1 MERTDGFAA
10 IGDYGLISD
19 QRTAALVAK
28 DGAIDWMC
36 APRFDDEPL
45 FSRLLDPAGGGA
57 CELHPTESFDVERC
71 YLEDTNVLQTTW
83 TTASGKVRV
92 TDALVVSEGI
102 QRFSELVRRVECLS
116 GQVELAWRVR
126 PRFGWAHVVPKV
138 RREQSG
144 FVLSHKDI
152 ELLVQSFACGEIQAG
167 DGEVTGAVRLSRGD
181 TGVLGLLFV
190 HDFPL
195 LGCTREQ
202 ADRRLEETISFW
214 RAWVRPTRYD
224 GPWRESV
231 QRSLLALAA
240 CTHNETGAMVA
251 APTTSLPER
260 IGGDRNYDYRFCW
273 VRDTSFALD
282 AALGLGLT
290 QLAQAT
296 LGWLLRPSRRTH
308 PRVTVFFTLDGEP
321 FSPEEE
327 LALPGYRGS
336 RPVRRGNQA
345 GEQLQLGCYSELMET
360 AWMFVDAGS
369 PLDEYSGL
377 HLGEIADHICHI
389 WRNADSGIWELNE
402 LRHYTGSTVGCWTAL
417 ERALR
422 LHGAGQLRSGDPAR
436 WRADM
441 AEIERWVH
449 AHCVAPDGSFR
460 RDADGHDEIDC
471 ALLLLARRSF
481 VPNDHPGFLRTVDR
495 IQAELGAGGGLL
507 YRYSGQQDVENA
519 FLACSFWLVEALAR
533 GGRVDEAAE
542 LMDTL
547 MTYGNDVGLL
557 AEEVDPSDGSAVGN
571 FPQALSHLALIS
583 AATTVHACAT

>member
-1 MERTDGFAA
+1 MERRNGFAA
-10 IGDYGLISD
+10 IGDYAIISD

-45 FSRLLDPAGGGA
+45 FARLLDPQNGGVL
-57 CELHPTESFDVERC
+57 ELHPTEAFETERC

-116 GQVELAWRVR
+116 GKVELAWRVR

-152 ELLVQSFACGEIQAG
+152 ELLVQSFACGEIEAG
-167 DGEVTGAVRLSRGD
+167 DGEVTGTVRLGRGD

-202 ADRRLEETISFW
+202 ADRRLEETIAFCCG
-214 RAWVRPTRYD
+214 WVRPMRS
-224 GPWRESV
+224 GRPWRELV
-231 QRSLLALAA
+231 QLSLLALAA
-240 CTHNETGAMVA
+240 CTHNETGGMVA

-296 LGWLLRPSRRTH
+296 LGWLLRASRRTH
-308 PRVTVFFTLDGEP
+308 PRVTVFFNLDGEP
-321 FSPEEE
+321 FAPEVE
-327 LALPGYRGS
+327 LDMPGYRGS
-336 RPVRRGNQA
+336 RPVRKGN
-345 GEQLQLGCYSELMET
+345 
-360 AWMFVDAGS
+360 DAG
-369 PLDEYSGL
+369 
-377 HLGEIADHICHI
+377 
-389 WRNADSGIWELNE
+389 
-402 LRHYTGSTVGCWTAL
+402 
-417 ERALR
+417 
-422 LHGAGQLRSGDPAR
+422 
-436 WRADM
+436 
-441 AEIERWVH
+441 
-449 AHCVAPDGSFR
+449 
-460 RDADGHDEIDC
+460 
-471 ALLLLARRSF
+471 
-481 VPNDHPGFLRTVDR
+481 
-495 IQAELGAGGGLL
+495 
-507 YRYSGQQDVENA
+507 
-519 FLACSFWLVEALAR
+519 
-533 GGRVDEAAE
+533 
-542 LMDTL
+542 
-547 MTYGNDVGLL
+547 
-557 AEEVDPSDGSAVGN
+557 
-571 FPQALSHLALIS
+571 
-583 AATTVHACAT
+583 